1 MAERLRLIRPGRLE
15 YRRAYALQRRLVEEI
30 VADRSRPGTLVV
42 LEHEPVVTVGRASKR
57 EHVLATD
64 DELARRGVALVETD
78 RGGDVTWHGPGQL
91 VAYPILPLERFGGR
105 DLDRFL
111 RSLEEVVIRTL
122 AAFGIAG
129 RREPPMSGVWTDRG
143 KISALGVAF
152 RRWVSFH
159 GLALNH
165 APDASGFGLIV
176 PCGLAGRK
184 VAAMRDFLGGG
195 LPGLDAVARRLVAE
209 FCAIFDV
216 AQVEEAD
223 ADLPEPMEPLARRR
237 RRIPLGPPR
246 PGPRVGESLQIPSPP
261 ATRRAGKLGGE
272 GEGEGLDPES
282 PPHPGP
288 LPQGERESVRR
299 NATPPWLVKRLPAGG
314 AEPAGRVGALLD
326 DLRLNTVCRSAHCPN
341 LGECF
346 ASGTATFLAM
356 GPTCSRRCRFC
367 AVDKGAAP
375 APLDPDE
382 PRRIAEAARRL
393 GLAHVVVTSVTRDDL
408 ADGGAAHLARVAR
421 AVRAALPGSTVE
433 LLVPDFGGDL
443 EALATVLAAAPDV
456 LNHNVEAV
464 PRLYP
469 EVRPGADYARSLEL
483 LAAAKRISPRTL
495 AKSGLMTGLG
505 ERPEEVRAVLGDL
518 ARSGVGAVTVGQYL
532 APSAAHL
539 PVREFVRPERFEEYA
554 REARALGIGAAEC
567 GPWVRS
573 SYHAGRTLAAARE
586 ETAEDS
592 CASK

>member
-1 MAERLRLIRPGRLE
+1 MAERLRLIRPNRLE

-30 VADRSRPGTLVV
+30 VADRSRPGALVI

-159 GLALNH
+159 GLSLNH

-176 PCGLAGRK
+176 PCGLAGRR
-184 VAAMRDFLGGG
+184 VATMRDFLGDD
-195 LPGLDAVARRLVAE
+195 LPEIYAVERVLVRE
-209 FCAIFDV
+209 FCAVFDISE
-216 AQVEEAD
+216 VEEAEIE
-223 ADLPEPMEPLARRR
+223 LPEPMEPLAQRRR
-237 RRIPLGPPR
+237 MIPLGTPH
-246 PGPRVGESLQIPSPP
+246 PGPRVGESLQIPSP
-261 ATRRAGKLGGE
+261 LGGE
-272 GEGEGLDPES
+272 GKGEGLDPES
-282 PPHPGP
+282 TPHPGP
-288 LPQGERESVRR
+288 LPQACPPSVRRGERESVRR
-299 NATPPWLVKRLPAGG
+299 NATPPWLVKRLPSGG
-314 AEPAGRVGALLD
+314 AEPAGKVGALLD

-375 APLDPDE
+375 RSE
-382 PRRIAEAARRL
+382 E
-393 GLAHVVVTSVTRDDL
+393 HTF
-408 ADGGAAHLARVAR
+408 
-421 AVRAALPGSTVE
+421 E
-433 LLVPDFGGDL
+433 LHSRQVNSD
-443 EALATVLAAAPDV
+443 
-456 LNHNVEAV
+456 
-464 PRLYP
+464 
-469 EVRPGADYARSLEL
+469 
-483 LAAAKRISPRTL
+483 
-495 AKSGLMTGLG
+495 
-505 ERPEEVRAVLGDL
+505 AVLCL
-518 ARSGVGAVTVGQYL
+518 
-532 APSAAHL
+532 
-539 PVREFVRPERFEEYA
+539 
-554 REARALGIGAAEC
+554 
-567 GPWVRS
+567 
-573 SYHAGRTLAAARE
+573 
-586 ETAEDS
+586 
-592 CASK
+592 